1 MPTGNSNKSIG
12 LFVLYV
18 NFVVNFIAS
27 VIATTLMFYMWKRKT
42 LKMNIFIKCVAQLT
56 VWQCV
61 YEFWCPW
68 LFEVASMHDPGMNIF
83 RGVATTFTSLGGLG
97 ASLFSFLMLIS
108 ALFTV
113 HTGRMATRKEQ
124 YGVIMSVYVFM
135 IGYSI
140 YMGTIGYKAS
150 ATNFHSWRRAWL
162 YFDYLTSI
170 LISASAMCALRLYYV
185 MIRKSIHGERSRS
198 PLYHLL
204 RRVAIYP
211 VLVSVSRS
219 GDAFYKQIY
228 GTTIDAFPVSGAP
241 GMQIF
246 WYYYSVIMMPFAGI
260 GALLAFMGIQAGAWR
275 SLILMLHMERFF
287 ALPPPPAAWAEENE
301 KQLAIKR
308 NSQKIEPERDS
319 VVQHS
324 YRQRSLLTVKQDND
338 RLEEMSESDLARAA
352 MHYTRDLASFNLDEG
367 GGAKSKSK
375 SKRESMADNEE
386 GIGVNDSGIELREMH
401 GTTATNT
408 MHRGHDEEEE
418 EEDDHNSNYQYSEN
432 NHDDGGSDEEQKND
446 HNVHNTNTEDKI

>member
-1 MPTGNSNKSIG
+1 MPTGNSDKSVG

-42 LKMNIFIKCVAQLT
+42 LKLNVFIKCVAQLT
-56 VWQCV
+56 FWQGV

-68 LFEVASMHDPGMNIF
+68 LFEVASMNDPDMNIF
-83 RGVATTFTSLGGLG
+83 RGVATAFTFLGGLG
-97 ASLFSFLMLIS
+97 SSMFSFLMLIS

-113 HTGRMATRKEQ
+113 HTGRMATRNEQ
-124 YGVIMSVYVFM
+124 YGVIASVYVFM

-140 YMGTIGYKAS
+140 YMGTVGYSAS
-150 ATNFHSWRRAWL
+150 VTNSHSWRRAWL
-162 YFDYLTSI
+162 YFDYVIVI
-170 LISASAMCALRLYYV
+170 LILASAMCVLRLYYV

-211 VLVSVSRS
+211 ALVSVSRS
-219 GDAFYKQIY
+219 GAAIYKQVY
-228 GTTIDAFPVSGAP
+228 GTTIIAFPLSGAN

-246 WYYYSVIMMPFAGI
+246 WYYYSVVMMPFAGI
-260 GALLAFMGIQAGAWR
+260 GALLAFMEIQAGSWR
-275 SLILMLHMERFF
+275 SLILMLHMKRFF
-287 ALPPPPAAWAEENE
+287 TLPPPPAAWAEEKE

-308 NSQKIEPERDS
+308 NSRNMEPERDS

-338 RLEEMSESDLARAA
+338 RLEEMSESDLARAV
-352 MHYTRDLASFNLDEG
+352 MLYTRDLVPFNLDKG
-367 GGAKSKSK
+367 GGTK

-386 GIGVNDSGIELREMH
+386 GIDANSSGIELREMH
-401 GTTATNT
+401 VTTATNT

-418 EEDDHNSNYQYSEN
+418 EEEEDDHNSDYQYSEN
-432 NHDDGGSDEEQKND
+432 DHVDESSDEEQKND
-446 HNVHNTNTEDKI
+446 HNVHNTEDKI